1 MISEGILSELKIN
14 SLLAMGYSSPNPPVA
29 CVITDLNDNILSSA
43 HTQKTGFNHAER
55 EAYLKLGDNFS
66 EKHNLY
72 VTLEP
77 CSHFGRTPP
86 CLDLLLKYKP
96 QKVFLGIKD
105 PNPLVKKVNSITIL
119 RENNIDVEFSLEIQD
134 IANEFLGGY
143 INRIQSGIPKF
154 LVKSALSKEG
164 YYKSKSNNRESIS
177 SPISNNLT
185 HFIRQSMDAII
196 VGPKTVY
203 YDSPKLNF
211 RKIDTNLELTFDS
224 KDIFFDSIKLLM
236 KDTKLVNLINN
247 RNNQPY
253 RIFMI
258 SERYFP
264 DEFFFKKQFDLD
276 KSKNIFICLDKLGL
290 DKQKMLIEIS
300 ENELI
305 FSEKFKFIDTLK
317 FIYNKFNFNTIL
329 VEGGN
334 FIYEFFIRE
343 FKKIDKIIEI
353 NTETLIKDGV
363 PPFWYNLNKIKKFDS
378 FELQDNKW
386 IIKGI

>member
-1 MISEGILSELKIN
+1 MISEGIISELKIN
-14 SLLAMGYSSPNPPVA
+14 SLLAMGFSSPNPPVA
-29 CVITDLNDNILSSA
+29 CVITDLNNNILSSA

-55 EAYLKLGDNFS
+55 EAYLKLGETFS
-66 EKHNLY
+66 EKHNMY

-105 PNPLVKKVNSITIL
+105 PNPLVRKVNSISIL
-119 RENNIDVEFSLEIQD
+119 KENNIDVEFSLEIQE

-143 INRIQSGIPKF
+143 ISRIQSGIPKI
-154 LVKSALSKEG
+154 LIKSALSKEG
-164 YYKSKSNNRESIS
+164 FYKSKSNNRESIS

-185 HFIRQSMDAII
+185 QFIRQSIDAII

-211 RKIDTNLELTFDS
+211 RKIVPNLELDFNLN
-224 KDIFFDSIKLLM
+224 DIFFDTIKLLM
-236 KDTKLVNLINN
+236 KDTKLVNQINN
-247 RNNQPY
+247 RNNQPH
-253 RIFMI
+253 RIFLI

-264 DEFFFKKQFDLD
+264 DDLFFKNQINLD
-276 KSKNIFICLDKLGL
+276 KSKNIFICLDKLEL
-290 DKQKMLIEIS
+290 EKQKMLIEVS
-300 ENELI
+300 ANELI
-305 FSEKFKFIDTLK
+305 YSDKFKFIDTLK
-317 FIYNKFNFNTIL
+317 FIYNKFSFNTIL

-334 FIYEFFIRE
+334 FIYEFFIKE

-353 NTETLIKDGV
+353 NTETLIKDGM
-363 PPFWYNLNKIKKFDS
+363 PPFWYNLNNIKKFDS
-378 FELQDNKW
+378 FELQNDKW